1 LKLSVIT
8 LQNATWSELVER
20 WQRLDE
26 LGVETIWIADHLWG
40 EWLDPG
46 EPWFECWSCL
56 AAMAQVTK
64 RARIGSLV
72 SPMSFRNPAVLARQ
86 ALSVAE
92 MSGGRL
98 ELGVGSGAYNAD
110 NEIAQVP
117 ARTPKE
123 RAAEF
128 SVWIERLVQL
138 LADERLYPKNRI
150 PLTIAGRGPTILR
163 AAARLA
169 DRWNTFGGHGLS
181 ADEALGDARRDL
193 TFLDEQCAE
202 TGRTVLRSALIGY
215 PFIAET
221 PWRSDDAFAEVVG
234 RWEEAGFDELVF
246 YYPPET
252 MMPDGAVTPG
262 VFERAYTGAREG

>member
-1 LKLSVIT
+1 VKLGVIT
-8 LQNATWSELVER
+8 VQNAPWPELVER

-26 LGVETIWIADHLWG
+26 MGIETIWVADHLWG

-56 AAMAQVTK
+56 AAMTQMTAH
-64 RARIGSLV
+64 ARIGSLV

-110 NEIAQVP
+110 NEIAEVP
-117 ARTPKE
+117 AWTPRQ
-123 RAAEF
+123 RAVEF
-128 SVWIERLVQL
+128 ARWIERLVEL
-138 LADERLYPKNRI
+138 LADERLYPKSPI

-163 AAARLA
+163 ATARFA

-181 ADEALGDARRDL
+181 AEEALGDAREDMAR
-193 TFLDEQCAE
+193 LDEHCAE
-202 TGRTVLRSALIGY
+202 TGRTVLRSVLIGY
-215 PFIAET
+215 PFIAEM
-221 PWRSDDAFAEVVG
+221 PWRSIDAFAEVVG
-234 RWEEAGFDELVF
+234 RWEDAGFDEIVF

-252 MMPDGAVTPG
+252 MMPPGSVTPG
-262 VFERAYTGAREG
+262 VFEAAYGAKG